1 MTIRDLED
9 ATVAYQLAK
18 EANDKDLLAEADEKL
33 LKAEIKTRRRK
44 KLPTTRKHYAK
55 K

>member
-9 ATVAYQLAK
+9 AIRFLERSYVGT
-18 EANDKDLLAEADEKL
+18 ADQDRLYEVVQA

-44 KLPTTRKHYAK
+44 K
-55 K
+55 